1 MLLTLF
7 ALPSSCIIFVCLV
20 VCFLINLDILQLI
33 LQSSEPGRGFLRG
46 KQLREIE
53 LEMYKNERI
62 KYYDFGCLDC
72 PEKTISELSL
82 MLPSKP
88 RFHCDL

>member
-7 ALPSSCIIFVCLV
+7 ALPNSRITFVCLV

-82 MLPSKP
+82 MLPSKA